1 MITRKW
7 AKGNMITTFDQFNE
21 QEYIW
26 VNGKVYH
33 CGWFQSWQYR
43 QVSVWIK
50 SGRVY
55 EVVRAKY
62 PAGIVEKDGEFTCSI
77 CAEPVLSESK
87 YCPHCGTR
95 LKWIQTNLHG
105 AADIQEV
112 PKSSFNDRLDSHTYI
127 DYEDFVSMIDEWE
140 KHFDTNDPAG
150 KNIKRVLHSIKNI
163 AFSCVRYF

>member
-7 AKGNMITTFDQFNE
+7 AKGNMITTFDQFNK

-33 CGWFQSWQYR
+33 YGWFQSWQYR
-43 QVSVWIK
+43 QVSVLIK

-62 PAGIVEKDGEFTCSI
+62 PAGIVEKDGEFACSI

-95 LKWIQTNLHG
+95 LKWMQTNLHDT
-105 AADIQEV
+105 ADIQNV
-112 PKSSFNDRLDSHTYI
+112 PKSSFNYRLDSHTYI